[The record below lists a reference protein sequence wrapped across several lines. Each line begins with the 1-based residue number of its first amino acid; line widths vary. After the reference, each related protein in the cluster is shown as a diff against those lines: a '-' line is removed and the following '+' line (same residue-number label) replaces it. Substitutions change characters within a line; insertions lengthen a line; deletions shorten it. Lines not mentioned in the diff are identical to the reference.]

1 MLVFKG
7 FILQRYTTAKGHDSS
22 VKMNTDSDRY
32 DYPSKNVCIKK
43 VRYGTVTRQNYAWKI
58 ENHFSCFSASV

>member
-43 VRYGTVTRQNYAWKI
+43 VRYGNKTKLCT
-58 ENHFSCFSASV
+58 EN